1 MLPMVLEKNIYYVTL
16 DSIRYVKQLLKSV
29 LGVDFLENLLIFK
42 IILVLPSGTLLTIVD
57 CL

>member
-1 MLPMVLEKNIYYVTL
+1 MVLEKNIYYVTL